1 MTRTWLWLG
10 SAALISAGL
19 YLATVAGSVA
29 AILLTYMAPLPL
41 FLLGLSHGGR
51 YSGLAG
57 AISALLVA
65 VVAGTGAAVMYLG
78 FCGIPVAVLCERA
91 EQRMQT
97 GAGRS
102 GMPWYPPGRL
112 CAWLALMPLALFA
125 LVNVYVAASGNA
137 LEELIAVEVRHL
149 MAQYRDV
156 LQQATREGSIAASE
170 QFAFLEMVF
179 TRIAPGLLAS
189 LWMMLIAVNG
199 VLAQGLLVR
208 RGSALRPSPAMGDV
222 ELPRPLVGGFAA
234 ALLVGMTI
242 DGPVGFFALNSAV
255 ILAFPLLL
263 SGLGV
268 AHLLAAKTRLRVGI
282 LFVLYLV
289 LAITRWCAVAMI
301 VLGLVDHFAELKK
314 RLRGQSHPV

>member
-1 MTRTWLWLG
+1 
-10 SAALISAGL
+10 
-19 YLATVAGSVA
+19 
-29 AILLTYMAPLPL
+29 
-41 FLLGLSHGGR
+41 
-51 YSGLAG
+51 
-57 AISALLVA
+57 
-65 VVAGTGAAVMYLG
+65 
-78 FCGIPVAVLCERA
+78 
-91 EQRMQT
+91 
-97 GAGRS
+97 
-102 GMPWYPPGRL
+102 
-112 CAWLALMPLALFA
+112 
-125 LVNVYVAASGNA
+125 
-137 LEELIAVEVRHL
+137 
-149 MAQYRDV
+149 
-156 LQQATREGSIAASE
+156 
-170 QFAFLEMVF
+170 MVF

-282 LFVLYLV
+282 LFALYLV
-289 LAITRWCAVAMI
+289 LAITRWCAVALI